1 MGTPIPAV
9 KKKAKL
15 PALSFSSNRRFG
27 VEFEYNAFDKKNRP
41 DNPQK
46 RVAGIEV
53 IAGVV
58 AKFCEQGVEIR
69 EWEHTQKND
78 KWVVKP
84 DSSCGLEVVTPPL
97 KGWKGLMQTC
107 RVVDGMAKHPQIE
120 ADHRCSVHVHLEI
133 ADLTEDQ
140 MASLFEH
147 WVKCEPVFMDM
158 MPPER
163 KRNRYCQ
170 FVGLSNKFQTTTSLS
185 AKQWIEEV
193 GDVKY
198 YSGNVNQ
205 MKKAIAQGN
214 MERKTWEVRLGEAGG
229 CKDPFFVKNWVRL
242 LVHFIEMCKMRPR
255 PNPYEEG
262 KPPLTNG
269 MVWLDPE
276 DVMTVLGFSNNPH
289 QYELSNGLRQLRNWT
304 LARLQ
309 KNLSPHALPGY
320 PRSVAYKQVQD
331 IIARH
336 KEEGEEIT
344 PACLHPE
351 NLPEAL
357 FSDQYKY

>member
-1 MGTPIPAV
+1 MGTPVAA

-15 PALSFSSNRRFG
+15 ANLSFSSNRRFG
-27 VEFEYNAFDKKNRP
+27 VEFEYNAFDGKNRP
-41 DNPQK
+41 DPHK

-58 AKFCEQGVEIR
+58 GKFCEQGVEIR

-84 DSSCGLEVVTPPL
+84 DSSCGLEVVTPPM

-107 RVVDGMAKHPQIE
+107 RVVDGLSKHPDIN

-133 ADLTEDQ
+133 ADLNDEQ
-140 MASLFEH
+140 QKSLFDH
-147 WVKCEPVFMDM
+147 WTKCEPVFMDM
-158 MPPER
+158 MPQQR

-170 FVGLSNKFQTTTSLS
+170 FIGVSNKLQTTTNFT

-205 MKKAIAQGN
+205 MRKAMAAGN
-214 MERKTWEVRLGEAGG
+214 MERKTWEVRIGEPGG
-229 CKDPFFVKNWVRL
+229 CKDAFFIKNWVRL
-242 LVHFIEMCKMRPR
+242 LVHFVEMCKMRPV
-255 PNPYEEG
+255 PNAFEEG
-262 KPPLTNG
+262 KPPLANG
-269 MVWLDPE
+269 LLWLDPE
-276 DVMTVLGFSNNPH
+276 DVMTVLGFSNNPQ
-289 QYELSNGLRQLRNWT
+289 QYELSNGLKQTRNWM

-309 KNLSPHALPGY
+309 KNMTAHTLPGF
-320 PRSVAYKQVQD
+320 PRSVAYKQLQD
-331 IIARH
+331 ILERH
-336 KEEGEEIT
+336 KDEGDEIG
-344 PACLHPE
+344 PAWLAPE
-351 NLPEAL
+351 DLADAL
-357 FSDQYKY
+357 YSDQYKY